1 MKKKINLQIKNQ
13 FIKNITTRMTE
24 RLKPLKAYWITLSSR
39 EQKLLMSGGI
49 VLVVVIAFMGI
60 TSAIE
65 LQSDL
70 QKQYL
75 KNAQYHFNAEV
86 MSKEYRDL
94 ISITS
99 NDFSSV
105 NSEKIKGDV
114 NNALGN
120 VTFDVILSD
129 NTLII
134 NVAEAP
140 FENSL
145 LLLDQLRRSYG
156 LFPIKLKMTR
166 LSKSGFVAFSASF
179 NVEK

>member
-1 MKKKINLQIKNQ
+1 MESQ
-13 FIKNITTRMTE
+13 FIKNIKIQIIE
-24 RLKPLKAYWITLSSR
+24 RLKPVKDYWLTLSPR
-39 EQKLLMSGGI
+39 EQRLIMGGGI
-49 VLVVVIAFMGI
+49 ILAAAIAIIGI
-60 TSAIE
+60 NYAIE
-65 LQSDL
+65 LRSDL

-75 KNAQYHFNAEV
+75 RNAQYHFDAEV
-86 MSKEYRDL
+86 MAKEYRDL
-94 ISITS
+94 VKTTS

-105 NSEKIKGDV
+105 NSERIKGDV

-120 VTFDVILSD
+120 VPFDVILSD
-129 NTLII
+129 NTLTI

-140 FENSL
+140 FENAL